1 MLVPALRGFFHFLLR
16 DDVVAAKPARGTR
29 TPTYPKRLT
38 RHLSRDQ
45 YGRCLCRGRAGGGSG
60 LTCAV

>member
-38 RHLSRDQ
+38 RHLSREQMDGAFAEAEQ
-45 YGRCLCRGRAGGGSG
+45 AADRG
-60 LTCAV
+60 